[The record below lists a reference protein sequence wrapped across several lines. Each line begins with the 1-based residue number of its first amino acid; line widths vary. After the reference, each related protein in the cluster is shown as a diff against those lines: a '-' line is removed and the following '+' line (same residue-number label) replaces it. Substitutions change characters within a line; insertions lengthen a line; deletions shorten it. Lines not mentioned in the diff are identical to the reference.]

1 MTITAVADKLVI
13 SVEAHSSQAENIH
26 YQVVHW
32 IPGRF
37 RIRIPRLHE
46 DEEYNNKL
54 KYVLDTIEFVTEVE
68 INAQASCLV
77 VNYKHQPTATA
88 IAIVQEKLFTAI
100 QRASEVE
107 VPLGWT
113 GEKEEKKA
121 NNEIDFV
128 ERLGFPIAGLVLSV
142 GALAGLPIPGFVIAG
157 VVFVG
162 AMPVFKRAWEAI
174 QQDRQLTIDFLDG
187 LAISLHT
194 LQGHYF
200 APSFMLGLVES
211 GEAVRDMTA
220 RGSERANL
228 DLMSCLSKTTIVI
241 RDGQEIEIDTKDV
254 VPGDHVLVYPG
265 DQVPVDGIILTGTGI
280 LDQCKLT
287 GESVP
292 VTRREGDEVFASTL
306 LVDGSLT
313 ILAERTGNN
322 TRAGVIV
329 NLMQAAP
336 VHDTRVENYAA
347 TVANQFV
354 LPTLLIAGGVGLAS
368 GNMNRAVALLT
379 LDFGTGIRVSVP
391 TTILSVLTYAAR
403 NGVLIRS
410 GRAIEILATID
421 TVVFDKT
428 GTLTIGHAGVNDID
442 IMDGRFTKDEVLC
455 LAATAEQGLTHPI
468 AEAIVHNA
476 RDKGLVLKECEE
488 WEYKVGL
495 GAAAKIDGMQIIVGS
510 PRFMTQE
517 NVDLDEYD
525 RRYPDAKSGGQS
537 LVYVAGDGKLIGV
550 IRYSDPPREES
561 KAVIKELKE
570 MGINAYMLS
579 GDVTRVARAIAG
591 NLGMNPD
598 NIYAEAFPER
608 KVEVV
613 KGLHDSGKTVA
624 FCGDGINDSA
634 ALAYADVSISFAG
647 ATDIA
652 RETADVVLMEDDLRG
667 LIMAIKCARQAM
679 DIIWQNT
686 AIVAIPNLGALLSGI
701 FFALDPILAVVINN
715 GTAILAELN
724 GLRPLMGPGDV
735 TPLGH
740 TLTAAEI
747 AEEENRLHQHQ
758 PTSTSNEVLLT
769 YEVEV
774 EEVIVSS
781 ELQSEVKDKLAE
793 TNGHSNHEN
802 GNGNGHKEHPAITPN
817 GGNTSQFK
825 TQPTT
830 LKVAKPSDNKTVQLK
845 QSELAKRLGL
855 SPQAL
860 TRHRSR
866 PGFIEWSKIQDPE
879 GVAWVYEPTT
889 KCFHVVDSVIYGTQ
903 SPAESLV

>member
-1 MTITAVADKLVI
+1 MTVTAVAENLVR
-13 SVEAHSSQAENIH
+13 SVEAHSGHAENIH

-46 DEEYNNKL
+46 DEEYCNQL
-54 KYVLDTIEFVTEVE
+54 KYTLEKIEFVTEVE
-68 INAQASCLV
+68 VNAIASCLI
-77 VNYKHQPTATA
+77 VNYRHQSSAST

-100 QRASEVE
+100 QRASENSI
-107 VPLGWT
+107 PAGWT

-121 NNEIDFV
+121 DNEIDLV
-128 ERLGFPIAGLVLSV
+128 ERLGLPVAGLVLSV
-142 GALAGLPIPGFVIAG
+142 GAMIGLPIPGFVIAG
-157 VVFVG
+157 VVFMG
-162 AMPVFKRAWEAI
+162 AIPVFKRAWEAI
-174 QQDRQLTIDFLDG
+174 QQEQQLTIDFLDG

-200 APSFMLGLVES
+200 APSFMLGLVEG

-220 RGSERANL
+220 RGSERASL
-228 DLMSCLSKTTIVI
+228 DLMSCLGKTTIVI
-241 RDGQEIEIDTKDV
+241 RDGQEIEIETQDV

-292 VTRREGDEVFASTL
+292 VTRREGEEVFASTL
-306 LVDGSLT
+306 LVDGCLT

-410 GRAIEILATID
+410 GRAIEILASID

-442 IMDGRFTKDEVLC
+442 VMDDRFSKDDVLC

-476 RDKGLVLKECEE
+476 KDRGLTLKECED

-495 GAAAKIDGMQIIVGS
+495 GAAAKIDGIQIIVGS

-517 NVDLDEYD
+517 NVDLEEYD

-537 LVYVAGDGKLIGV
+537 LVYVAGDGRLIGV

-579 GDVTRVARAIAG
+579 GDVTRVAKAIAG

-613 KGLHDSGKTVA
+613 RNLHDSGKTVA

-686 AIVAIPNLGALLSGI
+686 AIVAVPNLGALLFGI
-701 FFALDPILAVVINN
+701 FLALDPLLAVVINN

-724 GLRPLMGPGDV
+724 GLRPLIGPGDV

-740 TLTAAEI
+740 TLSAAEI
-747 AEEENRLHQHQ
+747 AEQENRLHHQHQ
-758 PTSTSNEVLLT
+758 TASHPTTTVAQPDVPT
-769 YEVEV
+769 YDVKV
-774 EEVIVSS
+774 EEVLVSF
-781 ELQSEVKDKLAE
+781 ELQSEVKEKVAD

-802 GNGNGHKEHPAITPN
+802 GNGRQ
-817 GGNTSQFK
+817 GNEVTTSQ
-825 TQPTT
+825 
-830 LKVAKPSDNKTVQLK
+830 VA
-845 QSELAKRLGL
+845 SE
-855 SPQAL
+855 SN
-860 TRHRSR
+860 
-866 PGFIEWSKIQDPE
+866 II
-879 GVAWVYEPTT
+879 
-889 KCFHVVDSVIYGTQ
+889 
-903 SPAESLV
+903 

>member
-1 MTITAVADKLVI
+1 MKVTAVADKLVI

-37 RIRIPRLHE
+37 RILIPRLHE
-46 DEEYNNKL
+46 DEEYITKL

-68 INAQASCLV
+68 INPQASSLV
-77 VNYKHQPTATA
+77 VSYKHEPTA
-88 IAIVQEKLFTAI
+88 IAIATVQEKLFTAI
-100 QRASEVE
+100 QRAPEVE

-113 GEKEEKKA
+113 GEAEEKKA
-121 NNEIDFV
+121 NNEVDFV

-157 VVFVG
+157 VVFIG
-162 AMPVFKRAWEAI
+162 AIPVFKRAWEAI

-211 GEAVRDMTA
+211 GEVVRDMTA

-228 DLMSCLSKTTIVI
+228 DLMSCLNKTTIVI
-241 RDGQEIEIDTKDV
+241 RDGQEVEIDTKDV
-254 VPGDHVLVYPG
+254 VVGDHVLVYPG

-306 LVDGSLT
+306 LVDGNLT
-313 ILAERTGNN
+313 ILTERTGNN

-442 IMDGRFTKDEVLC
+442 IMDDRFTKDEMLC
-455 LAATAEQGLTHPI
+455 IAATAEQGLTHPI

-476 RDKGLVLKECEE
+476 RDKGLVLKECED

-495 GAAAKIDGMQIIVGS
+495 GAVAKIDGMQIIVGS

-561 KAVIKELKE
+561 KDVIKELKQ

-579 GDVTRVARAIAG
+579 GDVTRVARSIAG

-598 NIYAEAFPER
+598 NIYAEAFPEK

-740 TLTAAEI
+740 TLSAAEI
-747 AEEENRLHQHQ
+747 AEEENRLHQNQ
-758 PTSTSNEVLLT
+758 TVSNQVLPTYDVK
-769 YEVEV
+769 V
-774 EEVIVSS
+774 EEVLVSS
-781 ELQSEVKDKLAE
+781 DLQSEIKLAD

-802 GNGNGHKEHPAITPN
+802 GNSNGHKEDTTITLN
-817 GGNTSQFK
+817 GANGSQVK
-825 TQPTT
+825 SQLTT
-830 LKVAKPSDNKTVQLK
+830 VKAATPSDNKTVELK
-845 QSELAKRLGL
+845 QSE
-855 SPQAL
+855 
-860 TRHRSR
+860 
-866 PGFIEWSKIQDPE
+866 
-879 GVAWVYEPTT
+879 
-889 KCFHVVDSVIYGTQ
+889 
-903 SPAESLV
+903 

>member
-1 MTITAVADKLVI
+1 MTATAVANGLVV

-46 DEEYNNKL
+46 DEQYAKQL
-54 KYVLDTIEFVTEVE
+54 KYVLDSIELVTEIE
-68 INAQASCLV
+68 INDKASSLV
-77 VNYKHQPTATA
+77 VGYKHQSTA
-88 IAIVQEKLFTAI
+88 IGIATVQEKLFTAI
-100 QRASEVE
+100 QRASNVE
-107 VPLGWT
+107 VPSGWT
-113 GEKEEKKA
+113 EKGEEKA

-157 VVFVG
+157 VVFIG
-162 AMPVFKRAWEAI
+162 AVPVFKRAWEAI

-200 APSFMLGLVES
+200 APSFMLGLVEG

-241 RDGQEIEIDTKDV
+241 RDGQEVEIDTQDV
-254 VPGDHVLVYPG
+254 IVGDHILVYPG

-313 ILAERTGNN
+313 IIAERVGNN

-354 LPTLLIAGGVGLAS
+354 LPTLLIAGGVGAVS

-442 IMDGRFTKDEVLC
+442 IMDDRFTKDEVLC

-476 RDKGLVLKECEE
+476 RDKGLTLKECEE

-510 PRFMTQE
+510 PRFMNQE
-517 NVDLDEYD
+517 NVSLDEYD
-525 RRYPDAKSGGQS
+525 LRYPDAKSGGQS

-561 KAVIKELKE
+561 KDVIKELKQ

-579 GDVTRVARAIAG
+579 GDVTRVAKAIAG

-598 NIYAEAFPER
+598 NIYAEAFPEK

-686 AIVAIPNLGALLSGI
+686 AIVAVPNLGALLSGI

-740 TLTAAEI
+740 TLSATEI
-747 AEEENRLHQHQ
+747 AEIDSRLHSHQ
-758 PTSTSNEVLLT
+758 PTPTQALQT
-769 YEVEV
+769 HTHEVET
-774 EEVIVSS
+774 EVVILPS
-781 ELQSEVKDKLAE
+781 ELQSEV
-793 TNGHSNHEN
+793 TNGHIHTNGHDNHESEN
-802 GNGNGHKEHPAITPN
+802 GNNSNLTTEVQNGQVYTDEHGNHESEN
-817 GGNTSQFK
+817 R
-825 TQPTT
+825 
-830 LKVAKPSDNKTVQLK
+830 DN
-845 QSELAKRLGL
+845 SN
-855 SPQAL
+855 L
-860 TRHRSR
+860 T
-866 PGFIEWSKIQDPE
+866 
-879 GVAWVYEPTT
+879 
-889 KCFHVVDSVIYGTQ
+889 
-903 SPAESLV
+903 PAESLV

>member
-1 MTITAVADKLVI
+1 M
-13 SVEAHSSQAENIH
+13 
-26 YQVVHW
+26 
-32 IPGRF
+32 
-37 RIRIPRLHE
+37 
-46 DEEYNNKL
+46 
-54 KYVLDTIEFVTEVE
+54 
-68 INAQASCLV
+68 C
-77 VNYKHQPTATA
+77 
-88 IAIVQEKLFTAI
+88 
-100 QRASEVE
+100 
-107 VPLGWT
+107 
-113 GEKEEKKA
+113 
-121 NNEIDFV
+121 
-128 ERLGFPIAGLVLSV
+128 
-142 GALAGLPIPGFVIAG
+142 
-157 VVFVG
+157 
-162 AMPVFKRAWEAI
+162 
-174 QQDRQLTIDFLDG
+174 
-187 LAISLHT
+187 
-194 LQGHYF
+194 
-200 APSFMLGLVES
+200 
-211 GEAVRDMTA
+211 
-220 RGSERANL
+220 
-228 DLMSCLSKTTIVI
+228 I
-241 RDGQEIEIDTKDV
+241 RD
-254 VPGDHVLVYPG
+254 
-265 DQVPVDGIILTGTGI
+265 
-280 LDQCKLT
+280 
-287 GESVP
+287 
-292 VTRREGDEVFASTL
+292 R
-306 LVDGSLT
+306 
-313 ILAERTGNN
+313 
-322 TRAGVIV
+322 
-329 NLMQAAP
+329 

-347 TVANQFV
+347 MVANRFV

-442 IMDGRFTKDEVLC
+442 VMDDHFTKDEELC

-468 AEAIVHNA
+468 AEAIVHHA
-476 RDKGLVLKECEE
+476 RDKGIVLKECEE

-517 NVDLDEYD
+517 NVDLNEYD

-550 IRYSDPPREES
+550 IRYSDPPRKES
-561 KAVIKELKE
+561 KQVIEELKQ

-579 GDVTRVARAIAG
+579 GDVTRVARAIAS

-598 NIYAEAFPER
+598 NIYAEAFPEK

-679 DIIWQNT
+679 EIIWQNT

-735 TPLGH
+735 TQLGR
-740 TLTAAEI
+740 TLSAAEI
-747 AEEENRLHQHQ
+747 AEQENRLHQHQ
-758 PTSTSNEVLLT
+758 TESREVLPT
-769 YEVEV
+769 YDVKV
-774 EEVIVSS
+774 EEVFVSS
-781 ELQSEVKDKLAE
+781 QLQSEVKDKLADINRH
-793 TNGHSNHEN
+793 TNHEN
-802 GNGNGHKEHPAITPN
+802 GNGNGHKKNAAQLN
-817 GGNTSQFK
+817 S
-825 TQPTT
+825 QPTT
-830 LKVAKPSDNKTVQLK
+830 VKAAKPFESKTLQLK

-855 SPQAL
+855 SSQSL

-866 PGFIEWSKIQDPE
+866 PGFIEWSRIQDPE
-879 GVAWVYEPTT
+879 GIAWVYEPTT
-889 KCFHVVDSVIYGTQ
+889 KSFHVVDSVISGAQSPTQ
-903 SPAESLV
+903 SLV